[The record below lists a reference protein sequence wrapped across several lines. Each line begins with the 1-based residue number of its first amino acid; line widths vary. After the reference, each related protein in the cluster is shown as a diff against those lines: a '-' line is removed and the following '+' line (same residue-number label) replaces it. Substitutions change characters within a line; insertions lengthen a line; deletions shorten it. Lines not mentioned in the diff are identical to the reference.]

1 MTIYKA
7 IIETTFRDGSKKDD
21 EGNPRTPD
29 PKGIMKCTV
38 LGNTETQNPGDLGL
52 ESVFIDV
59 IYTSPYSA
67 HAEGGFISF
76 PADGTR
82 ILVKKLGKAYYY
94 LTSIVGPDIGD
105 SHEISSATNKKVA
118 EQFSFETLEDPI
130 YSKSSGFPTSVALR
144 HPKGHMLVMK
154 DDVPMEND
162 EIQPD
167 RKVHNSK
174 IELKSSGGKIVS
186 LDDSNAI
193 NALRLGVGKQGP
205 NNNEFDGI
213 MIGDSTAGIT
223 GPRCIK
229 TIAKRNITTISE
241 SGDIINR
248 VVAGNKHE
256 VENTS
261 IGSEGMIPLLG
272 LAVKPQINMGTEFG
286 DINLVAGNN
295 EGPLADPIKAKL
307 GPSKVIIE
315 ALGVARV
322 ATWIEDMAPPGSP
335 TPQPQQITAPVLPP
349 IVRITSDGD
358 IEIFADGLVPPGK
371 ISLKAIG
378 DINIESVLGSVN
390 IKSGPLG
397 SINLNDPI
405 PIAPTATSLLPT
417 SSYIPLT
424 SLRGYV
430 PFGWMMPFPL
440 PI

>member
-7 IIETTFRDGSKKDD
+7 IIDTTFRDGSKKDD
-21 EGNPRTPD
+21 DGNPRTPD

-38 LGNTETQNPGDLGL
+38 LPNLGEASPGDLGVDGTA
-52 ESVFIDV
+52 SISV

-67 HAEGGFISF
+67 HAEGGFIAF
-76 PADGTR
+76 PAAGTR
-82 ILVKKLGKAYYY
+82 ILVEKLGKAYYY
-94 LTSIVGPDIGD
+94 LTSIVGPDPADIQ
-105 SHEISSATNKKVA
+105 EISAGTNKKVS
-118 EQFSFETLEDPI
+118 EQFGCETLEDPI
-130 YSKSSGFPTSVALR
+130 YSKASGLPTAIALR

-193 NALRLGVGKQGP
+193 NALRLGIGKLGP
-205 NNNEFDGI
+205 PGQNKEFDGI
-213 MIGDSTAGIT
+213 IIGSDRKGIT

-229 TIAKRNITTISE
+229 TQAKRNITTVSE
-241 SGDIINR
+241 SGDIRNLT
-248 VVAGNKHE
+248 VGGNKFE

-261 IGSEGMIPLLG
+261 IGAEGMIPLLG
-272 LAVKPQINMGTEFG
+272 LKVKPQINMGTELG

-295 EGPLADPIKAKL
+295 HPISLIPKAKL

-315 ALGVARV
+315 ALGESRGMASWV
-322 ATWIEDMAPPGSP
+322 EDGVQKSE
-335 TPQPQQITAPVLPP
+335 PVLPP

-358 IEIFADGLVPPGK
+358 IEIISNDPNPLTGK
-371 ISLKAIG
+371 INIRSIG
-378 DINIESVLGSVN
+378 DINIESTLGNVN
-390 IKSGPLG
+390 IKGATVNMNP
-397 SINLNDPI
+397 P
-405 PIAPTATSLLPT
+405 TSLAVLSPSPTVALPT
-417 SSYIPLT
+417 SSYIPNT

-430 PFGWMMPFPL
+430 PFGWMMPMVG